1 MKDLKTKQISIV
13 LEADENFDELGLM
26 MRLKDFLA
34 SFKKV
39 NWMGT
44 HVKILKPQLRRE
56 HEENI

>member
-1 MKDLKTKQISIV
+1 MKELKTKQISIV

-26 MRLKDFLA
+26 MRLKDFFM

-39 NWMGT
+39 SWIGT